1 MMKIYLAGQSA
12 IDERTIDEFVWIIR
26 EREREANCSHSG

>member
-1 MMKIYLAGQSA
+1 MKIYLAGQSA

-26 EREREANCSHSG
+26 ERERERER